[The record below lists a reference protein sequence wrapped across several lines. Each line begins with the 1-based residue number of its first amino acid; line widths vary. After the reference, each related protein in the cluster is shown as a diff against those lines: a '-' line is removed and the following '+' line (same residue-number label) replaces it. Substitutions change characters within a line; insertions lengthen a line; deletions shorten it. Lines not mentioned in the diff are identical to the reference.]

1 MLSSSTPQPASTF
14 EYRMIPVFAKLQ
26 EIPKAHILVL
36 QLLQNKSIIDSDM
49 WWAHC
54 YRAPESI
61 TVEEAY
67 EGSCACKAAGESAIE
82 ASEELKLMG
91 LKLISLS

>member
-1 MLSSSTPQPASTF
+1 
-14 EYRMIPVFAKLQ
+14 
-26 EIPKAHILVL
+26 VL

-49 WWAHC
+49 WRAHC
-54 YRAPESI
+54 YMAPESI

-82 ASEELKLMG
+82 ASEELQFMA
-91 LKLISLS
+91 LKLIAQS